1 MSDNTNFFNMVNAS
15 PTLTERWVKVAE
27 TVVTSA
33 RELFGVHLDHEDV
46 ASLTSARASVLGA
59 HDLDDY
65 MAELQALE
73 KVKARQAPAKAATKR
88 EAPKASDPVAQ
99 HHGTAGDDA
108 FARAEERAATRRF
121 HEARKAGFQ
130 PPADAPR
137 FDPAKASDVEKIRH
151 LMTISDPSRKI
162 ALARAWGLAG

>member
-33 RELFGVHLDHEDV
+33 RDLFGVHLDHEDV

-59 HDLDDY
+59 HDLDDF
-65 MAELQALE
+65 MAELSALE
-73 KVKARQAPAKAATKR
+73 KVKARQAPQRR
-88 EAPKASDPVAQ
+88 EAPKASATVAQ

-108 FARAEERAATRRF
+108 YARAEERAATRRF